1 MNEYTFSPSA
11 NRDLA
16 EIADW
21 YEGNAPAIGEWLFAA
36 LRRQF
41 QMLARFPGMGRE
53 RSDLSPNLRSFVVS
67 PYLIFFRQ
75 TTSGVEI
82 ARVLHGRRNIT
93 GEMFE

>member
-16 EIADW
+16 AIADW
-21 YEGNAPAIGEWLFAA
+21 YEEKAPATGERLFAA

-41 QMLARFPGMGRE
+41 QMLARFPGIGRD

-67 PYLIFFRQ
+67 PYVIFFRP
-75 TTSGVEI
+75 TASGVEI

-93 GEMFE
+93 ADMFE